1 MSLSFLLLNDRLA
14 QFQHQLA
21 GWLNKF
27 SFWFK
32 PQVLLVFQKRS
43 LGLIYP
49 QKYISSKQVSLRKI
63 RFQLERAANSGA
75 SLGDVSLIPIKPPE
89 SKISMPGLFVELEAL
104 Q

>member
-1 MSLSFLLLNDRLA
+1 MRLSFVLLDDRFA
-14 QFQHQLA
+14 QFLHQLA

-27 SFWFK
+27 TFWFK

-43 LGLIYP
+43 LGLIYS
-49 QKYISSKQVSLRKI
+49 QQYISSKQVGFRKI

-75 SLGDVSLIPIKPPE
+75 SLGDVSLIPIKPTQR
-89 SKISMPGLFVELEAL
+89 KRSMPGFFVEHQAL